1 MLRNIGFCIRIY
13 IWLNSE
19 LHLQNITFL
28 IFRICFYMFYV
39 FDKYYYHYM
48 TASSTGL
55 IWVFF
60 LEKTTTYM
68 FCKGDKYSNMNLNYQ
83 TYLRIW
89 KQAIHLLYY

>member
-1 MLRNIGFCIRIY
+1 
-13 IWLNSE
+13 
-19 LHLQNITFL
+19 
-28 IFRICFYMFYV
+28 MFYV